1 MANLL
6 EEVQLWKTS
15 AEREKVRNLAE
26 VYALINSLQFLQKAF
41 IKDCIK
47 EDKYASLCRR
57 LLSQLKEAFVLVK
70 NEYSSIEAF
79 MEKYKMDCPGAL
91 KVIKEGPTVQDD
103 GYKLLVHTTEL
114 FITALDRL
122 NVNQLAKDEIQPDI
136 DALWKAM
143 NGLSILPPNFDGKE
157 KMRQWLDVMDPM
169 GASDSL
175 TSEQGRQLQFDLDT
189 AYCQFKSIIQ

>member
-1 MANLL
+1 MANLI
-6 EEVQLWKTS
+6 
-15 AEREKVRNLAE
+15 RNLAE

-70 NEYSSIEAF
+70 NEYPTIEVF

-103 GYKLLVHTTEL
+103 GNKLLVHTTEL

-122 NVNQLAKDEIQPDI
+122 NLNHIAKDEIQPDI

-143 NGLSILPPNFDGKE
+143 NGLSILPANFDGKE
-157 KMRQWLDVMDPM
+157 KMRQWLDVMEPM

-175 TSEQGRQLQFDLDT
+175 TTEQGRQLQFDVET
-189 AYCQFKSIIQ
+189 AYVQFKSIIK

>member
-70 NEYSSIEAF
+70 NEYPSYEACIYLHCLNCVSLRVF
-79 MEKYKMDCPGAL
+79 P
-91 KVIKEGPTVQDD
+91 
-103 GYKLLVHTTEL
+103 
-114 FITALDRL
+114 FI
-122 NVNQLAKDEIQPDI
+122 NCIQIQPDI
-136 DALWKAM
+136 DSLWKAM

-157 KMRQWLDVMDPM
+157 KMRHWLDVMEPM

-175 TSEQGRQLQFDLDT
+175 TTEQGRQLQFDVET
-189 AYCQFKSIIQ
+189 AYGQFKSIIQ